1 MGLSVFDSLVT
12 NLYDK
17 ERNVAYPAFSCI
29 NDPEMAKRC
38 IEDDAP
44 KVIYSIK
51 ASAQMNS
58 DMHVYMLDALKRGKL
73 RLLID
78 ETECKE
84 TLMTY
89 KGYEKLPVEEQVK
102 FVQPYLQVSLLYCV
116 LFTIHLYFH

>member
-1 MGLSVFDSLVT
+1 MEGGHSQAQAIQIRRLFEEFDFDYIVIDSAGVGLSVFDSLVT

-38 IEDDAP
+38 MEDDAP

-73 RLLID
+73 RLLI
-78 ETECKE
+78 
-84 TLMTY
+84 
-89 KGYEKLPVEEQVK
+89 
-102 FVQPYLQVSLLYCV
+102 
-116 LFTIHLYFH
+116 